1 MNRKDLA
8 RNLAYSLTL
17 GAWSKTYIQSTLTR
31 RLPRALHRLAD
42 AISSDLVSNRP
53 YTYSPNVKLIA
64 NALRQ
69 GDQFERVFRYCSRR
83 NIWPD
88 PDLSSPV
95 MSPVAAFAALD
106 VPQLPTLDALSDWLF
121 LPIERLDY
129 LADLHSRHENHGD
142 TQVNHYHYVLQRK
155 KSGGMRVIEAPKPAL
170 KTVQRQILHGILDKV
185 PAHPDAFGFAKGRS
199 CLDAANRHAGEQ
211 VVICFDLKDFFPS
224 IGAGRIFGLF
234 RCLGYPHRVAR
245 CLAALCTSVT
255 PSRVVERI
263 SGPDKDIYRKPHLPQ
278 GSPASPGLAN
288 LAVFNLDKRLS
299 ALAKSVDASYSR
311 YADDLSFSGDSHVAG
326 ILLRVV
332 PQIIKN
338 EGFQPNS
345 AKTRI
350 MSKTSRQVVTG
361 IVVNH
366 HLNVPRKA
374 FDQLKAIIHACGKA
388 DDLRIDDPVFRTS
401 LLGKIGWVE
410 AVNPRRGQ
418 KLLELL
424 STAIARRNGSS
435 SPDRVE

>member
-1 MNRKDLA
+1 MNKKVLA

-17 GAWSKTYIQSTLTR
+17 GAWSKAAIQSTLTR

-53 YTYSPNVKLIA
+53 YTYSPNVRLIA
-64 NALRQ
+64 NALRDS
-69 GDQFERVFRYCSRR
+69 DQFERVFRYCSRR
-83 NIWPD
+83 NIWPG

-106 VPQLPTLDALSDWLF
+106 IPQLATLDALSDWLS

-129 LADLHSRHENHGD
+129 LADLHSRHENHRD
-142 TQVNHYHYVLQRK
+142 TQVNHYHYVLHRK
-155 KSGGMRVIEAPKPAL
+155 KSGGMRVIEAPKPTL

-234 RCLGYPHRVAR
+234 RCLGYPHQVAS

-255 PSRVVERI
+255 PSRVVDRM
-263 SGPDKDIYRKPHLPQ
+263 SGPDRDTYRKPHLPQ

-288 LAVFNLDKRLS
+288 LAVFTLDKRLS
-299 ALAKSVDASYSR
+299 ALAKSVDANYSR
-311 YADDLSFSGDSHVAG
+311 YADDLSFSGDRHIAG
-326 ILLRVV
+326 ILLRAV
-332 PQIIKN
+332 PRIIED
-338 EGFQPNS
+338 EGFQPNP

-350 MSKTSRQVVTG
+350 MSRTSRQVVTG
-361 IVVNH
+361 VVVNH
-366 HLNVPRKA
+366 HLNVTRKA
-374 FDQLKAIIHACGKA
+374 FDHLKAIIHACGKA
-388 DDLRIDDPVFRTS
+388 GDLRLNDPVFRTS

-410 AVNPRRGQ
+410 AVNPHRGQ

-424 STAIARRNGSS
+424 STAVARRNGSS
-435 SPDRVE
+435 YPDRGA

>member
-8 RNLAYSLTL
+8 RNLAHSLTL
-17 GAWSKTYIQSTLTR
+17 GAWSKAYIQSTLTR

-42 AISSDLVSNRP
+42 AISSDLVTNRP
-53 YTYSPNVKLIA
+53 YTYSPNIKLIA
-64 NALRQ
+64 NALRNN
-69 GDQFERVFRYCSRR
+69 DQFERIFRYCSRR

-95 MSPVAAFAALD
+95 MSPVAVFQALD
-106 VPQLPTLDALSDWLF
+106 IPQLATLDALSDWLF
-121 LPIERLDY
+121 LPIERLEY
-129 LADLHSRHENHGD
+129 LADLHSRYENHGD
-142 TQVNHYHYVLQRK
+142 TQVNHYHYVLHRK
-155 KSGGMRVIEAPKPAL
+155 KSGGMRVIEAPKLAL

-234 RCLGYPHRVAR
+234 RCLGYPHRVASF
-245 CLAALCTSVT
+245 LAALCTSVT
-255 PSRVVERI
+255 PSRVVERT
-263 SGPDKDIYRKPHLPQ
+263 SGIDRDTYRKPHLPQ

-288 LAVFNLDKRLS
+288 LAVFTLDRRLS
-299 ALAKSVDASYSR
+299 ALARSVDANYSR

-326 ILLRVV
+326 TLLRAV
-332 PQIIKN
+332 PRIIKD
-338 EGFQPNS
+338 EGFEPNS

-350 MSKTSRQVVTG
+350 MSKSSRQVVTG
-361 IVVNH
+361 VVVNH
-366 HLNVPRKA
+366 HLNVSRKS

-388 DDLRIDDPVFRTS
+388 GDLRLNDPVFQTS

-410 AVNPRRGQ
+410 AVNPHRGQ
-418 KLLELL
+418 KLLDLL
-424 STAIARRNGSS
+424 STAIARQNGSS
-435 SPDRVE
+435 CPDRVE